1 MDRNEKTG
9 FIGLGSMGE
18 GMALNL
24 ARKQFSLVLYDTRS
38 DQYRGF
44 SEFGSVSVG
53 SPSEVMRKAATVL
66 TVLPGPKEVEEVI
79 LGADG
84 LLDHAVAGDVIM
96 DLSTVLPDTSD
107 RLAAAC
113 AAKGVSFVDA
123 PIGRLAQHAWEGTSM
138 FMVGAHKKDFVKIK
152 SQLEA
157 MGTTIVHCGAPG
169 TGTRTKLCNNFLA
182 IGSCMLNAEFV
193 ALTQGFGLDL
203 TTTLEV
209 IHGTTATN
217 GQLKINYASKVFQ
230 GDIEPGFQID
240 LAHKDLSL
248 ILNAAAEM
256 QVPLPIGAVIR
267 ESVSA
272 AKADGW
278 GKKDFSGL
286 ADYWCERAHVDKAR
300 IETDGQKI

>member
-1 MDRNEKTG
+1 MERDERTG
-9 FIGLGSMGE
+9 FIGLGAMGE

-38 DQYRGF
+38 EQYGNF
-44 SEFGSVSVG
+44 SEFGSVPANS
-53 SPSEVMRKAATVL
+53 SAEVMRKAATVL

-79 LGADG
+79 LGSDG
-84 LLDHAVAGDVIM
+84 LLDNAVAGDVIM
-96 DLSTVLPDTSD
+96 DLSTVLPETSD
-107 RLAAAC
+107 KLAAAC
-113 AAKGVSFVDA
+113 AARGVSFVDA

-138 FMVGAHKKDFVKIK
+138 FMVGAHKEDFIRIRP
-152 SQLEA
+152 QLEA
-157 MGTTIVHCGAPG
+157 MGTTIIHCGAPG

-193 ALTQGFGLDL
+193 ALAQGFDLDL
-203 TTTLEV
+203 ATTLEV

-248 ILNAAAEM
+248 ILNSAAAM

-267 ESVSA
+267 ESVSS

-286 ADYWCERAHVDKAR
+286 ADYWCERAHVNKAR
-300 IETDGQKI
+300 VSQ

>member
-1 MDRNEKTG
+1 
-9 FIGLGSMGE
+9 
-18 GMALNL
+18 
-24 ARKQFSLVLYDTRS
+24 
-38 DQYRGF
+38 
-44 SEFGSVSVG
+44 
-53 SPSEVMRKAATVL
+53 
-66 TVLPGPKEVEEVI
+66 
-79 LGADG
+79 
-84 LLDHAVAGDVIM
+84 
-96 DLSTVLPDTSD
+96 
-107 RLAAAC
+107 
-113 AAKGVSFVDA
+113 
-123 PIGRLAQHAWEGTSM
+123 M
-138 FMVGAHKKDFVKIK
+138 FMVGAHKEDFIKIRP
-152 SQLEA
+152 QLEA
-157 MGTTIVHCGAPG
+157 MGTTIIHCGAPG

-203 TTTLEV
+203 ATTLEV

-248 ILNAAAEM
+248 ILNSGAAM

-286 ADYWCERAHVDKAR
+286 ADYWCERAHVNKAR
-300 IETDGQKI
+300 VS

>member
-1 MDRNEKTG
+1 
-9 FIGLGSMGE
+9 
-18 GMALNL
+18 
-24 ARKQFSLVLYDTRS
+24 
-38 DQYRGF
+38 
-44 SEFGSVSVG
+44 
-53 SPSEVMRKAATVL
+53 
-66 TVLPGPKEVEEVI
+66 
-79 LGADG
+79 
-84 LLDHAVAGDVIM
+84 M

-107 RLAAAC
+107 KLAAAC
-113 AAKGVSFVDA
+113 AAKDVSFVDA

-138 FMVGAHKKDFVKIK
+138 FMVGAHEDDFLKIRP
-152 SQLEA
+152 QLEA
-157 MGTTIVHCGAPG
+157 MGTTIIHCGAPG

-182 IGSCMLNAEFV
+182 IGSCMMNAEFV
-193 ALTQGFGLDL
+193 ALTQGFELDL
-203 TTTLEV
+203 ATTLKV

-217 GQLKINYASKVFQ
+217 GQLKINYANKVFQ

-248 ILNAAAEM
+248 ILDSAAKM

-278 GKKDFSGL
+278 GSKDFSGL

-300 IETDGQKI
+300 VVTDG